1 MGILNTIETVL
12 TVMKNQPQIMAQ
24 LEPTVLQVVAHIF
37 SQSVMGKFYFL
48 NKYVIIYLCM

>member
-37 SQSVMGKFYFL
+37 SQSVMGKFFF
-48 NKYVIIYLCM
+48 K